1 MEQSVNTFQ
10 DGLQLDSHPM
20 VQSNTSLSNAL
31 NATFITMNGN
41 EVILQNDMGNRRID
55 EAYLPAG
62 YVPVGIKEYGG
73 IIYVAA
79 HNPLTHT
86 DQIGSFP
93 SPERNIGE
101 EYPELSTTIKDDFK
115 DYFKSTSIEKP
126 APYKDEKG
134 HKVYLTNVESKLLPL
149 AENRILHAGDKFTV
163 YFIDN
168 DNENIEPPSSFK
180 VELISNYNTT
190 NDHWNKQYTLY
201 LGVLNAQN
209 QFVDITKSLER
220 WKNDGTIIDTSN
232 LSEEEKFNTGYFIP
246 ILGKKMS
253 IDTKDD
259 SEYLRNRETKA
270 VNTYAYKLVGPLSL
284 KIGLNTPQNFD
295 YEIRGE
301 TRSDGSYYVRIT
313 GTITYNC
320 PNPMFD
326 FYGLNSECKKEPTP
340 NISEDKINNLKTA
353 TIVKEYK
360 ITSDNLD
367 SKNYE
372 YHIGV
377 RTFNDDTDNTN
388 NYYLEKF
395 WNTGTL
401 DLTLFGSGNAQL
413 TGWRFYNNWDEESD
427 DAECYLSCNMVAY
440 PKLDEEISNLE
451 IAFSEDPLYK
461 SNRTGWNNQLWT
473 TLSPLVGKVGM
484 FKSSWKELGN
494 LQPQTLYYVHFR
506 YKSTDT
512 DSENWYSGHKYV
524 INATR
529 FLTTNLFNPCYTL
542 GSDDFV
548 SNFNEFFN
556 ESDNPIINKYKTIN
570 IYPNFQIKLDA
581 IKKSTNSS
589 NLQLVRQSN
598 QDFVFD
604 AKTTYNISGSILNEE
619 LVYDSIKYPKD
630 EVTINSTDSSI
641 TYNTKFSF
649 KFNDSITSE
658 KKGDDS
664 LTIAEIKLPS
674 LSDVTSKKFEITPEL
689 LEHFKSKVTNNFT
702 LNNIFCTI
710 EDAIKSQENSDDY
723 KYSEFMLSFHP
734 QGSGDKDEKRIDL
747 LCLPKKIDNNWKI
760 EDNPAQTLKLYGN
773 WGQKGISK
781 NITQLNE
788 QYFLKVDNT
797 RNDTNSYQ
805 VEYDQDIVNE
815 LSRKISLKN
824 QNFSYLF
831 ISPNDF
837 NDIQVLPNKA
847 TMYDGT
853 LIFAQEKNPDRYL
866 YTTAENCSLL
876 FWRNAG
882 DTWAIYPTLLSKTG
896 NKSSLIT
903 QLGQKITGLYYAY
916 KLEEEYSD
924 SKYYIPDLNNYIY
937 NNSYSVDLTIGCS
950 ISYNPG
956 ETSVSV
962 THRKVFTSN
971 IQKSKTLSTTVT
983 LKVDTLE
990 QILPIIFNQPY
1001 SNIIAP
1007 EKGANGGKFLDYRG
1021 NTLNPQE
1028 IYYCKD
1034 NNFYKLQ
1041 NNKSFRVGMIDS
1053 DSEYRLLFPYSVIPG
1068 GHQYKYMITGQGT
1081 EESTNSNH
1089 TVRLRLS
1096 QNVDITNK
1104 IQPFNDLIA
1113 GAVPTNLYNES
1124 TTVERNLHTHTQAIL
1139 PNNGN
1144 NKIIDNYI
1152 YYNNEIIIDNS
1163 NNNIISNV

>member
-55 EAYLPAG
+55 KAYLPAG

-79 HNPLTHT
+79 HNPLTHI

-101 EYPELSTTIKDDFK
+101 EYPELSTDIKDNFK
-115 DYFKSTSIEKP
+115 DYFKSTSIEKL
-126 APYKDEKG
+126 APNKNNPNN
-134 HKVYLTNVESKLLPL
+134 KVYLTNVESKLLPL
-149 AENRILHAGDKFTV
+149 AEDRILHAGDKFTV
-163 YFIDN
+163 YFVN
-168 DNENIEPPSSFK
+168 DKPTSFSQ
-180 VELISNYNTT
+180 ELISNYDSGDNF
-190 NDHWNKQYTLY
+190 WNKQYTLY
-201 LGVLNAQN
+201 LGVLNSQN
-209 QFVDITKSLER
+209 EFVDITKSLER
-220 WKNDGTIIDTSN
+220 WKNGTIIDTSD

-246 ILGKKMS
+246 ILKDKM
-253 IDTKDD
+253 DVVNTEDD

-301 TRSDGSYYVRIT
+301 RNDDSYYVRIT
-313 GTITYNC
+313 STITYNC
-320 PNPMFD
+320 PKPTFD
-326 FYGLNSECKKEPTP
+326 FYALNSEQYKTETF
-340 NISEDKINNLKTA
+340 NESEDKINNLKIA
-353 TIVKEYK
+353 TIVKKYK
-360 ITSDNLD
+360 IIPDGKSDL
-367 SKNYE
+367 KNYG
-372 YHIGV
+372 YYIGV
-377 RTFNDDTDNTN
+377 RTFNDDT

-451 IAFSEDPLYK
+451 IAFSEDSLDDGDHI
-461 SNRTGWNNQLWT
+461 SWSNQLWT

-484 FKSSWKELGN
+484 FKSSWKELGG

-506 YKSTDT
+506 YKSTAET
-512 DSENWYSGHKYV
+512 GANLYYGHKYV
-524 INATR
+524 LNATR

-548 SNFNEFFN
+548 SNFNEFFAE
-556 ESDNPIINKYKTIN
+556 ESENSIVTKYKTIN
-570 IYPNFQIKLDA
+570 IYPNFQIKLNA

-589 NLQLVRQSN
+589 DLKLVRNSN
-598 QDFVFD
+598 NDFVFD
-604 AKTTYNISGSILNEE
+604 AETTYNISGSILNEE

-630 EVTINSTDSSI
+630 EVIINSADSSI
-641 TYNTKFSF
+641 SYETKFSF

-664 LTIAEIKLPS
+664 LSINPITPPPS
-674 LSDVTSKKFEITPEL
+674 SNVILKKFEITPKL
-689 LEHFKSKVTNNFT
+689 SEHFKSKVTNNFT

-710 EDAIKSQENSDDY
+710 EDAIQSQENSDEY
-723 KYSEFMLSFHP
+723 KYSEFMLSFHTHD
-734 QGSGDKDEKRIDL
+734 GGEDDEKRIDL
-747 LCLPKKIDNNWKI
+747 LCLPKEIVENSDWKI
-760 EDNPAQTLKLYGN
+760 GDNPAQTLKLYGD
-773 WGQKGISK
+773 WGQAGILK
-781 NITQLNE
+781 KITELNE
-788 QYFLKVDNT
+788 KYYLKVDHAK
-797 RNDTNSYQ
+797 NDENSYQ

-815 LSRKISLKN
+815 LSRKILLKN

-831 ISPNDF
+831 IDPNDF
-837 NDIQVLPNKA
+837 DSNASLRPNDD

-853 LIFAQEKNPDRYL
+853 LIFAQEKNPDRGSF
-866 YTTAENCSLL
+866 TTTENCSLL

-882 DTWAIYPTLLSKTG
+882 DTWAIYPTLLSKTA
-896 NKSSLIT
+896 NKSSLIR
-903 QLGQKITGLYYAY
+903 QLGQIANLYYAY
-916 KLEEEYSD
+916 ELEKEYND
-924 SKYYIPDLNNYIY
+924 NDGYYVPDLNNYIY
-937 NNSYSVDLTIGCS
+937 NNSYSVDLTIECS
-950 ISYNPG
+950 VSYGGN
-956 ETSVSV
+956 TSVEV
-962 THRKVFTSN
+962 KHGEVFKYMV
-971 IQKSKTLSTTVT
+971 QQSKTLSTTVT

-1001 SNIIAP
+1001 SNIIDP
-1007 EKGANGGKFLDYRG
+1007 KKEANGGKFLDYKG

-1068 GHQYKYMITGQGT
+1068 GHQYKYMITGQGDDG
-1081 EESTNSNH
+1081 ESTSSNH

-1113 GAVPTNLYNES
+1113 GAVPTNLYSES
-1124 TTVERNLHTHTQAIL
+1124 TTERNLHTPAQALI
-1139 PNNGN
+1139 PNSGSS
-1144 NKIIDNYI
+1144 KIIDNYI
-1152 YYNNEIIIDNS
+1152 YYNNEIIVNS
-1163 NNNIISNV
+1163 NNNIISDV